1 MLRKD
6 DLVGAIVYY
15 DGTLPFSAFT
25 STLCCG
31 FGGETQAD
39 HIDRLSKGKNNNSK
53 DPTYLLSVNF
63 VDKLRFVWQ

>member
-15 DGTLPFSAFT
+15 DGMLPFSAFA
-25 STLCCG
+25 STLRRG
-31 FGGETQAD
+31 FGGETQVG
-39 HIDRLSKGKNNNSK
+39 HIDRLSKGKNNNVK
-53 DPTYLLSVNF
+53 DSTCLFSINF